1 MSETG
6 QIERA
11 AAWVEADAP
20 VIWLLGKT
28 QAGKTSIVAELTGQA
43 GDQIGNGF
51 EPFTAHSRL
60 YAFPEQRPVLRFLDT
75 RGLADTAVDAPFDE
89 LRAAERQAHVLLL
102 IARAEDLALD
112 ELLVLARKLRRA
124 HPDWPLIVAQSCLHQ
139 LYPITDGPTGSGHA
153 LPYPFTGTEADFHLE
168 PLPDAL
174 LRALRA
180 QRLLFAELPGTAPVF
195 VPLDFTR
202 PEQGLAPVD
211 YGASALWAAL
221 ERLLPEVV
229 ADLKIA
235 AHQPND
241 ERRRRR
247 LILPWALAAASANA
261 VPVPVLG
268 GLGSASLQAA
278 MVAQIAR
285 AAGLDNSRD
294 AWKELISTLG
304 GGFALGYG
312 ASWLAQQVLKLG
324 IGWGSALTA
333 SWTFALTWAIGEVAM
348 LLFAEQ
354 AAGRTPNREALR
366 AHYRAAYKGALQ
378 RARTEEG
385 LRR

>member
-1 MSETG
+1 MSGTG

-11 AAWVEADAP
+11 AAWIEADAP

-43 GDQIGNGF
+43 RDQIGNGF

-75 RGLADTAVDAPFDE
+75 RGLADTAVDAPFDD
-89 LRAAERQAHVLLL
+89 LRAAESQAHVLLL
-102 IARAEDLALD
+102 VARAEDQALD

-124 HPDWPLIVAQSCLHQ
+124 HPGWPLIVAQSALHQ
-139 LYPITDGPTGSGHA
+139 LYSSGRGHI
-153 LPYPFTGTEADFHLE
+153 LPYPYTGTEADFALATV
-168 PLPDAL
+168 PDVL

-180 QRLLFAELPGTAPVF
+180 QRLLFTELPGTAPVF

-202 PEQGLAPVD
+202 PEQGLAPLD
-211 YGASALWAAL
+211 YGASALWEAL
-221 ERLLPEVV
+221 EHLLPEVV
-229 ADLKIA
+229 ADLKTA
-235 AHQPND
+235 ACQPG
-241 ERRRRR
+241 EEGRRRR

-285 AAGLDNSRD
+285 AAGRDSSRD
-294 AWKELISTLG
+294 AWKELLSTLG

-312 ASWLAQQVLKLG
+312 GSWLAQQVLKLG

-354 AAGRTPNREALR
+354 AAGRTPDREALR
-366 AHYRAAYKGALQ
+366 AHYRAAYKSALQ
-378 RARTEEG
+378 RARGEEG
-385 LRR
+385 LGR